1 MESECYLLNYLGH
14 GYAVSSCMDTGVIGL
29 RRIRFSKGTVDPTL
43 FISRKCKDILL
54 VQIYVDDIIFAS
66 TTTELCTT
74 YQKAPTCCKKNLS
87 IPKRNRQSG
96 TMVLEDSAI
105 ALTAFVDADHAGYQ
119 DTRRSTSRTC
129 PCCAQVLWMRS
140 QLTNYGLGF
149 NKIPIASGEWSR
161 QALLCQNGISVGGH
175 LHQGSMSRKRRFG
188 NIVETE
194 SLMWRTLQNEKVLI
208 WKLFNSCGAHF
219 LRLQSMHIFM
229 LVEKIYPL
237 TPAKITGMLNK
248 KLQADHW
255 NEMCYQLFKLITKQL
270 KNPESERIVGI
281 KSFIRLFGITAALIK
296 VSVAQEERVNAAGTK
311 LQLLTELQLL
321 MDKD

>member
-1 MESECYLLNYLGH
+1 MNGPYVRRMILELGDPDHEVPIDGETARKSGYCVSAKMKGSDIGAQEKKAKLFNEWERFTSTDGESIESYYHRH

-43 FISRKCKDILL
+43 FISRKGKDILL

-96 TMVLEDSAI
+96 TIGIEDSAI
-105 ALTAFVDADHAGYQ
+105 ALTAFVDADHAGCQ

-149 NKIPIASGEWSR
+149 NKIPIYHFIKEQVENGVVKLYFVRTEYQLADIFTK
-161 QALLCQNGISVGGH
+161 ALC
-175 LHQGSMSRKRRFG
+175 RER
-188 NIVETE
+188 TE
-194 SLMWRTLQNEKVLI
+194 FLI
-208 WKLFNSCGAHF
+208 DKLGMRS
-219 LRLQSMHIFM
+219 
-229 LVEKIYPL
+229 L
-237 TPAKITGMLNK
+237 TPETLKELADEAK
-248 KLQADHW
+248 
-255 NEMCYQLFKLITKQL
+255 E
-270 KNPESERIVGI
+270 
-281 KSFIRLFGITAALIK
+281 
-296 VSVAQEERVNAAGTK
+296 
-311 LQLLTELQLL
+311 
-321 MDKD
+321 